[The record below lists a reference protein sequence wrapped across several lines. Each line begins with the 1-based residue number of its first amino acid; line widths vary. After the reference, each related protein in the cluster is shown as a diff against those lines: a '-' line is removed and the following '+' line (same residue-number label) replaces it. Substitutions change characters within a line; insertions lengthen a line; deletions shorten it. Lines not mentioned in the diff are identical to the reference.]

1 MTSPLTL
8 DRHADA
14 APPPPPAPTATGRLA
29 TWARDLLLGVRFAVS
44 GGREGWT
51 RTALTAV
58 GIGLGV
64 LLLLVAASVPT
75 FLANKDQRLDDRR
88 PTKLSA
94 AAAKKSPRAFLISDG
109 SSEYQDVTI
118 GGFLVAAQGEEAS
131 PPPGLARFPKA
142 GEMFVSP
149 ELHDRLHGSGD
160 AVLKARFAPYKE
172 VGTIGGSGLDEP
184 SELYFY
190 GNPGDLATKPHSDLQ
205 HANGWGKRLN
215 LHEEMDPLLVALIVM
230 ICVVLLIPVVLFI
243 GTAVRF
249 GGERRDRRLAALRL
263 VGSDAAGTRRIAAG
277 EALAAAVL
285 GLVLGVVFL
294 LVGRQFA
301 PYVSI
306 TRTSAF
312 PHDITPVPG
321 IAALVALAVPVC
333 AVAVTLFSLR
343 AVSIEPLGVFRQSAP
358 RRRRLWWRLLITLV
372 GLALLLSDERLRATP
387 AEREAQSIDP
397 YRLAGGASLALIGL
411 ATLLPWLVE
420 FAVRRLRG
428 GTVPWQLA
436 VRRLQLS
443 GGTAARAVGGI
454 TVAVAGAI
462 ALQMM
467 VGSVGDDFEKM
478 TGQDPTRATLGVSSN
493 ITDWKLAER
502 LRAAAVKAPGADRVT
517 AEITGYA
524 QTPRPGRK
532 LDKDGEPLTV
542 WITVGDCAT
551 LREKAKLPSCA
562 DGDVFRARQT
572 VHEEWDKDVNTQ
584 TWQVARAG
592 QEIDVAPD
600 TKHGRL
606 WRLPREVRD
615 VKGIRTPEGDEGSGL
630 LVTPGAIDASMLGKG
645 GGSTNVRVKTDQ
657 DDAQAIDQARNAV
670 MAVDPSVRMWA
681 YTSSHRDATYAS
693 VRHGLAAGAIMT
705 TLLIGASLL
714 VSLLEQLRERKRLL
728 AALAAFGT
736 KRSSLAWSLLWQT
749 AIPVALGLCVA
760 TVGGLALGWTLVRLI
775 NKQVVDWFVFLPLV
789 AAGAGTMLLVT
800 LLTLPALHR
809 TMRATG
815 LRTE

>member
-1 MTSPLTL
+1 
-8 DRHADA
+8 
-14 APPPPPAPTATGRLA
+14 
-29 TWARDLLLGVRFAVS
+29 
-44 GGREGWT
+44 
-51 RTALTAV
+51 
-58 GIGLGV
+58 
-64 LLLLVAASVPT
+64 
-75 FLANKDQRLDDRR
+75 
-88 PTKLSA
+88 
-94 AAAKKSPRAFLISDG
+94 
-109 SSEYQDVTI
+109 
-118 GGFLVAAQGEEAS
+118 
-131 PPPGLARFPKA
+131 
-142 GEMFVSP
+142 
-149 ELHDRLHGSGD
+149 
-160 AVLKARFAPYKE
+160 
-172 VGTIGGSGLDEP
+172 
-184 SELYFY
+184 
-190 GNPGDLATKPHSDLQ
+190 
-205 HANGWGKRLN
+205 
-215 LHEEMDPLLVALIVM
+215 MDPLLVALIVM

-321 IAALVALAVPVC
+321 IAVLVALAVPVC

-343 AVSIEPLGVFRQSAP
+343 AVSIEPLGVFRESAP
-358 RRRRLWWRLLITLV
+358 RRRRVWWRLLLTLV

-397 YRLAGGASLALIGL
+397 YRLAGGASLTLIGL

-420 FAVRRLRG
+420 FVVRRLHG
-428 GTVPWQLA
+428 GSVPWQLA

-467 VGSVGDDFEKM
+467 VSSVGDDFDKM
-478 TGQDPTRATLGVSSN
+478 TGQDPTRATLGVSSD

-502 LRAAAVKAPGADRVT
+502 LRAAAVKAPGVSRVT

-551 LREKAKLPSCA
+551 LREKAKLPSCE

-572 VHEEWDKDVNTQ
+572 VREEWDKDINTQ
-584 TWQVARAG
+584 TWQVARDG
-592 QEIDVAPD
+592 HEIDVAPD
-600 TKHGRL
+600 TKRGRL
-606 WRLPREVRD
+606 WRVPQGVRD
-615 VKGIRTPEGDEGSGL
+615 VKGIRTPEGDDGSGL
-630 LVTPGAIDASMLGKG
+630 LITPGAIDASILGKG
-645 GGSTNVRVKTDQ
+645 GGSTNLRVKTAA
-657 DDAQAIDQARNAV
+657 DDPLAIDQARNAV
-670 MAVDPSVRMWA
+670 MAVDPSLRMWA
-681 YTSSHRDATYAS
+681 YTSSHRDSTYTS

-736 KRSSLAWSLLWQT
+736 RRSSLAWSLLWQT
-749 AIPVALGLCVA
+749 AIPVVLGLCVA
-760 TVGGLALGWTLVRLI
+760 TAGGLALGWTLVRLI
-775 NKQVVDWFVFLPLV
+775 NKHVVDWFVFLPLV